1 MRIPLTVVDLHAG
14 GPPRDLLVD
23 APPGTPFG
31 RIRAEI
37 ATAAGCDGAHLTC
50 DGRPVGD
57 DAELGRP
64 PLLRGAVLTTGDGAG
79 GASLFGAVELRI
91 TGGFGAGRTMR
102 LGRGQHL
109 IGRAAGAS
117 VRLDDPAVSRAHAHL
132 DVRADGIRLRDLQ
145 PTNRSTVDGLPVP
158 TGGIRLEDG
167 QHVVVGS
174 TSLTLG
180 RPRLAVARH
189 EVRDGVVQVHRPPRF
204 VDTSPPPS
212 VHVPEEPQR
221 PEPGRMPVLASVA
234 PLLVSAA
241 LAVALASPALLLFA
255 LLSPVLLIGQWWSD
269 RRAGRTSHRRR
280 LQAHS
285 AALAHAEQALLSAAR
300 DDTAVRRDAH
310 PDLGVVA
317 AVASTRATRLWER
330 RPGDADH
337 LVVRVGC
344 ADQPARTGVTG
355 CVPDVV
361 PLADDAPVLVDLTA
375 AGVTGI
381 HGARAAGASLV
392 GGLVVQIASWHSP
405 RHLTIELLTAARSP
419 GGAWEWLGLLPH
431 ATLRDGTST
440 RVALGPRE
448 VGERVAELRAL
459 AVLRRE
465 AAAGLD
471 GPRTRH
477 PADTV
482 VLVDGPDALRTVRGF
497 AELLTEG
504 PAAGIVFVCLGDDAQ
519 ALPAETRVTVEVD
532 ARDGSATRRDD
543 SGTLTGIRADL
554 PTPGW
559 LETTAR
565 ALAPLVDATPEP
577 GQASLPDEVSFV
589 DLHRRVGPDPT
600 DARQVAEAWERGD
613 GRPRA
618 LLGVGPAGPFHVD
631 LAADGPHALV
641 GGTTGSGKSELLQA
655 LVAGLAVTNRPDQ
668 LSLLLVDYKGGSAF
682 GACARL
688 PHTVGLVTDLDGHLT
703 SRALTSLDAEM
714 KRREQLL
721 ARAGAKDLEDYR
733 PRASVCVDLPTL
745 PRLVIVLDEFKALA
759 DEFPDFIAGLVR
771 VAALGR
777 SLGLHLVLATQR
789 PSGVVSGDMRANVAL
804 RIALRV
810 RDRSDSTDVID
821 AADAAAL
828 EPRTPGRAC
837 VRTGDHELTTVQT
850 AFLGGPAARHAAR
863 QAVTVHVLDPGR
875 RRPTTTAVPLQPRST
890 ELDAVVSAL
899 QEAATRLH
907 IPGAAPPWLPPLPR
921 ELCAADLSVPQ
932 RDPNIGK
939 VSARLGTG
947 PVLALGLVD
956 VPVQQ
961 RQDVLVWEL
970 QDGGHLG
977 IAGGSRSGRTTAL
990 ATVAH
995 GLAVATSPGDV
1006 HLHVLTGSPP
1016 PEGLRDAL
1024 EGLPHVGTV
1033 TGPDDLAVTRRLLRR
1048 LVGMLEAG
1056 APPASH
1062 TVVLVDGWEPLEEA
1076 LATVEHGAPL
1086 DDLHRLVRDGPSV
1099 GLRFAV
1105 TGGRAILSGR
1115 LPGLLRRRLALHLP
1129 DPLDLA
1135 LAGIAAEAAGTPR
1148 PPGRA
1153 IDVGSGLEV
1162 QLAVPGDDASLPATL
1177 IALNALTG
1185 LNALT
1190 SPTDGA
1196 GPGDV
1201 VSARSAAPPW
1211 RLRPLPGE
1219 VGLGVLPSDDELL
1232 VVGLGGDECRP
1243 VGVPLGSGYRR
1254 ALVAGPP
1261 RSGRS
1266 NTLRC
1271 LAIRL
1276 LERGRTVVV
1285 VAPRRTDSAAW
1296 TTSSTVLVLG
1306 ASDREQ
1312 LVGTLRREPHACL
1325 LVDDVE
1331 LLEGS
1336 EVEAVLVEAVGIVDD
1351 SDGLVVVAGEL
1362 DRASAAYRGLVPAVA
1377 RDGLGIVLGATAASD
1392 GDVLGA
1398 RLELP
1403 QERRPGRGFLV
1414 RGGHAEPIQVA
1425 RADR

>member
-1 MRIPLTVVDLHAG
+1 MRIPLTVVDPHAG
-14 GPPRDLLVD
+14 GPPCDLLVE

-31 RIRAEI
+31 RIRAEV
-37 ATAAGCDGAHLTC
+37 ATAAGCDGGHLVC

-64 PLLRGAVLTTGDGAG
+64 PLLRGAVLTTGGGAG
-79 GASLFGAVELRI
+79 DAPAAGTVELRI
-91 TGGFGAGRTMR
+91 TGGPGAGRVVR
-102 LGRGQHL
+102 LGRGEHVL
-109 IGRAAGAS
+109 GRAAGAS
-117 VRLDDPAVSRAHAHL
+117 VRLDDPGVSRAHAL
-132 DVRADGIRLRDLQ
+132 LVVRADGVRMRDLQ
-145 PTNRSTVDGLPVP
+145 PTNPSAVDGLPVP

-167 QHVVVGS
+167 RHVVVGS

-180 RPRLAVARH
+180 RPRLAIGRH

-204 VDTSPPPS
+204 VDTSPAAS

-221 PEPGRMPVLASVA
+221 PDPGRMPVLASVA
-234 PLLVSAA
+234 PLVVSAA
-241 LAVALASPALLLFA
+241 LAVALDAPALLLFA
-255 LLSPVLLIGQWWSD
+255 LLSPVLLLGQWWSD

-280 LQAHS
+280 LRAHA
-285 AALAHAEQALLSAAR
+285 AALAHAEQALLAAAR
-300 DDTAVRRDAH
+300 DDAARRRDAH

-317 AVASTRATRLWER
+317 AVATTRATRLWER

-344 ADQPARTGVTG
+344 ADQPARTAVTG
-355 CVPDVV
+355 SVPDAV

-375 AGVTGI
+375 AGVTGV
-381 HGARAAGASLV
+381 HGPRAAGASLA
-392 GGLVVQIASWHSP
+392 GGLVAQLACWHSP
-405 RHLTIELLTAARSP
+405 RHLTIELLAAAASP
-419 GGAWEWLGLLPH
+419 GCEWDWLTLLPH
-431 ATLRDGTST
+431 ASLRDGTSA
-440 RVALGPRE
+440 RIALGPRE
-448 VGERVAELRAL
+448 VGERVAALRAL
-459 AVLRRE
+459 VVLRRQ
-465 AAAGLD
+465 AASDLD
-471 GPRTRH
+471 EHRTRLA
-477 PADTV
+477 ADTV
-482 VLVDGPDALRTVRGF
+482 VLVDGPDALRAVRGF
-497 AELLTEG
+497 AELLAEG
-504 PAAGIVFVCLGDDAQ
+504 PAAGIVFVCLGADAR

-532 ARDGSATRRDD
+532 AREGTATRRDG

-565 ALAPLVDATPEP
+565 ALAPLIDATPEA
-577 GQASLPDEVSFV
+577 GQAALPDEVSFV
-589 DLHRRVGPDPT
+589 DLHRRAGTDPT
-600 DARQVAEAWERGD
+600 DARQVAEAWEQGN

-618 LLGVGPAGPFHVD
+618 LLGVGAAGPFHVD
-631 LAADGPHALV
+631 LETDGPHTLV

-655 LVAGLAVTNRPDQ
+655 LVAGLAVTNRPDE
-668 LSLLLVDYKGGSAF
+668 LALLLVDYKGGSAF

-721 ARAGAKDLEDYR
+721 ARAGAKDLEAYR
-733 PRASVCVDLPTL
+733 LRAAVCADLPSL

-789 PSGVVSGDMRANVAL
+789 PSGVVSADMRANVAL

-810 RDRSDSTDVID
+810 RDRADSTDVID

-850 AFLGGPAARHAAR
+850 AFLGGPAARHAAGE
-863 QAVTVHVLDPGR
+863 AVTVRALDPRR
-875 RRPTTTAVPLQPRST
+875 RRPTTTAAPSQPRPAT
-890 ELDAVVSAL
+890 ELDAVVSAM
-899 QEAATRLH
+899 QEAATRLG
-907 IPGAAPPWLPPLPR
+907 ILGAAPPWLPALARVLRVTDLPV
-921 ELCAADLSVPQ
+921 LQ
-932 RDPNIGK
+932 RDPP
-939 VSARLGTG
+939 LGGVTRTRRDAG
-947 PVLALGLVD
+947 PVIALGLVD
-956 VPVQQ
+956 VPAQQ
-961 RQDVLVWEL
+961 RQDVLTWDL
-970 QDGGHLG
+970 RDGGHLG

-990 ATVAH
+990 VTVAH
-995 GLAVATSPGDV
+995 GLAVATSPADV
-1006 HLHVLTGSPP
+1006 HVHVLTGSPP
-1016 PEGLRDAL
+1016 PEGLRSAL

-1048 LVGMLEAG
+1048 LVEMLEAG
-1056 APPASH
+1056 EPPAAH

-1076 LATVEHGAPL
+1076 LASVEHGAPL
-1086 DDLHRLVRDGPSV
+1086 DDLHRLVRDGPGA

-1115 LPGLLRRRLALHLP
+1115 LPGLLRQRLALHLP

-1135 LAGIAAEAAGTPR
+1135 LAGIAADAAGTPR

-1162 QLAVPGDDASLPATL
+1162 QLAVPGTDASLSATL
-1177 IALNALTG
+1177 AALEEA
-1185 LNALT
+1185 A
-1190 SPTDGA
+1190 GA
-1196 GPGDV
+1196 MDAASTRP
-1201 VSARSAAPPW
+1201 ARPPW
-1211 RLRPLPGE
+1211 RLRSLPGD
-1219 VGLGVLPSDDELL
+1219 VGLGVLPREDELL
-1232 VVGLGGDECRP
+1232 VVGLGGDDCLP
-1243 VGVPLGSGYRR
+1243 VGIPVGNGHRR

-1276 LERGRTVVV
+1276 LERGRAVVV
-1285 VAPRRTDSAAW
+1285 VAPRRTESAAW
-1296 TTSSTVLVLG
+1296 ADSTAALVLG
-1306 ASDREQ
+1306 PSDREQ
-1312 LVGTLRREPHACL
+1312 LVGTLRRTPPTCL

-1336 EVEAVLVEAVGIVDD
+1336 EVEAVLLEAVGIVDD
-1351 SDGLVVVAGEL
+1351 SDGLVVVAGDL
-1362 DRASAAYRGLVPAVA
+1362 ARAGAAYRGLVPAVA

-1392 GDVLGA
+1392 GDVLGT

-1414 RGGHAEPIQVA
+1414 RHGHAEPIQVA